1 MWVGRFTD
9 GWVSQEP
16 TWTRCFR
23 EITKPWQVN
32 DNDDEKKDGG
42 DNDQEEEDED
52 EDDDDKERG
61 ENVQQSILITAIVIM
76 TAIGEQTP

>member
-1 MWVGRFTD
+1 MWMGRFTD

-16 TWTRCFR
+16 ASSRCFR
-23 EITKPWQVN
+23 EITKPWQAN
-32 DNDDEKKDGG
+32 DNDD
-42 DNDQEEEDED
+42 D
-52 EDDDDKERG
+52 EDDDEDDEDVERG